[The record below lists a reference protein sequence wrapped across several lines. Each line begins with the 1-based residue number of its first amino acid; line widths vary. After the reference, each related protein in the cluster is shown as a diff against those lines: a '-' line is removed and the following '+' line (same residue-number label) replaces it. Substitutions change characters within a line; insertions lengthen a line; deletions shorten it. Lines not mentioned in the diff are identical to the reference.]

1 VNHLMNPLSLASAAK
16 TLVKPLAITAA
27 FATAFAAHAATTTT
41 TFESGQE
48 GWEGPQGIGGSSQIV
63 PDGNP
68 GNAYQTVFNNFGI
81 TFSNTTNP
89 AFVGDYTQYE
99 SITISIDV
107 RVDYLNFFGTDVS
120 RSWLL
125 DLRNQTAAQ
134 GSDYP
139 WFSTFFVF
147 DTISQA
153 QNSNWTTFSV
163 TFDPNSESLP
173 TGWGG
178 YGAEDPNTFEPIL
191 PPGQTFASILSD
203 VTEIAFTTF
212 EPGYFYGF
220 SDHTILIDNITI
232 TTTTGSTCPSCAAD
246 FDANG
251 GVDGADIAAF
261 IADFET
267 GAACAD
273 VDANGGVD
281 GADLAF
287 FIAVYEAG
295 GC

>member
-1 VNHLMNPLSLASAAK
+1 MPIHLNFRTLASAAK
-16 TLVKPLAITAA
+16 LFTLAA
-27 FATAFAAHAATTTT
+27 ACATAHSASAATTTT

-48 GWEGPQGIGGSSQIV
+48 GWEGPQGIGGSSQVV

-81 TFSNTTNP
+81 TFSNTTNA
-89 AFVGDYTQYE
+89 AFIGDYTQHA
-99 SITISIDV
+99 SVTISIDV
-107 RVDYLNFFGTDVS
+107 RVDYLNFFGMDVS

-125 DLRNQTAAQ
+125 DLRNANAAE

-139 WFSTFFVF
+139 WFSTYFVF

-153 QNSNWTTFSV
+153 ANSEWTTFSV
-163 TFDPNSESLP
+163 TFDPNSEALP
-173 TGWGG
+173 AGWGG
-178 YGAEDPNTFEPIL
+178 YGAEDPQTYEPIL
-191 PPGQTFASILSD
+191 PPGQTFASILSN

-220 SDHTILIDNITI
+220 TDHTILIDNVTI
-232 TTTTGSTCPSCAAD
+232 TTTPGSTCPDCPAD
-246 FDANG
+246 YDGNG
-251 GVDGADIAAF
+251 GIEGADLAAF
-261 IADFET
+261 IADFEA
-267 GAACAD
+267 GVGCAD

-287 FIAVYEAG
+287 FIGVFEAG